1 MAVLASYGLNELDGD
16 PELAAIIKFAAEL
29 CDVPI
34 MLVSIVEEE
43 RQRFL
48 VRQGLD
54 ATETPRSVSFCAS
67 TMLEGE
73 PMIVPDARL
82 DPRFEGNALVTGD
95 PHIRFYAGIP
105 LVSPEG
111 APLGALCAIDTKPR
125 AEGLTEFQLQG
136 MRVLASSVMRRMEMG
151 RLDRNATTAL
161 SQSDQQVRI
170 LADHIPDIVW
180 AATPEGDFDYLNRR
194 WYEYVGD
201 DIDKSSNFVAA
212 FHPDDRDR
220 WYGDWSRAR
229 ETGERY
235 ETEFRLRDK
244 EGDYRWFL
252 VRGEPMT
259 DNQGNIVRWFGTGT
273 DIDAGRRMSEA
284 RELLSRELSHRIK
297 NIFAVISSLVSMKS
311 RHHED
316 VSGLAADLT
325 ATVKSLG
332 IAHNYVWH
340 ETGGK
345 GDTLSELLR
354 DLLAPYDIGDQNR
367 VKITGDDHQVGVNAA
382 TPLAL
387 VFHELATN
395 SAKYGALSCDT
406 GTISIDIDEDG
417 DDLVIVWKEDGTDC
431 GPISFEE
438 KEGFG
443 SRLLR
448 ISVEGQLQGSFERT
462 FREEGLCVAFRF
474 QKERLTATG

>member
-1 MAVLASYGLNELDGD
+1 
-16 PELAAIIKFAAEL
+16 
-29 CDVPI
+29 
-34 MLVSIVEEE
+34 
-43 RQRFL
+43 
-48 VRQGLD
+48 
-54 ATETPRSVSFCAS
+54 
-67 TMLEGE
+67 
-73 PMIVPDARL
+73 
-82 DPRFEGNALVTGD
+82 
-95 PHIRFYAGIP
+95 
-105 LVSPEG
+105 
-111 APLGALCAIDTKPR
+111 
-125 AEGLTEFQLQG
+125 
-136 MRVLASSVMRRMEMG
+136 
-151 RLDRNATTAL
+151 
-161 SQSDQQVRI
+161 
-170 LADHIPDIVW
+170 
-180 AATPEGDFDYLNRR
+180 
-194 WYEYVGD
+194 
-201 DIDKSSNFVAA
+201 
-212 FHPDDRDR
+212 
-220 WYGDWSRAR
+220 
-229 ETGERY
+229 
-235 ETEFRLRDK
+235 
-244 EGDYRWFL
+244 
-252 VRGEPMT
+252 
-259 DNQGNIVRWFGTGT
+259 
-273 DIDAGRRMSEA
+273 
-284 RELLSRELSHRIK
+284 
-297 NIFAVISSLVSMKS
+297 MKS

-354 DLLAPYDIGDQNR
+354 DLLAPYDIGQQHR
-367 VKITGDDHQVGVNAA
+367 IKVTGDDHQVGVNAA